1 MTRVL
6 LAALLLAIP
15 VLTSWI
21 LVRRVGHPAADS

>member
-1 MTRVL
+1 VL
-6 LAALLLAIP
+6 LATLLLAIP